1 MRTRRTQLR
10 VEQGFT
16 VVETMVAMVVVVVGM
31 IGAASLLSKA
41 SETTS
46 STKARE
52 GGVALQR
59 ELVEAARSVPYSELV
74 PTGVVGKLQAQ
85 AGLADSG
92 TEAGWNVTR
101 RGIQYTIA
109 VGVCSVDD
117 TADGTAPHP
126 ADTFCANGGG
136 AATSANCRTLLGTTG
151 SIQGTGAAVSA
162 GALAGDCGIDLDLDG
177 EVDNLLSIT
186 ATTAATVPQDQ
197 NPEDYKRVV
206 TLVRWAT
213 GVGSR
218 FALQSTTLPNPGL
231 SGAPRVTTLTASSTL
246 VTSSTVTS
254 LSFTAQT
261 NRMAEA
267 VGWLLDGTP
276 SGAASGND
284 TTTFTWAWNLG
295 SPSAG
300 TSPSAGEVVDGEY
313 TVSAKAFDSFG
324 AFGPQRA
331 QTIVLNRRLP
341 YAPQNFKS
349 VMVDDVVEVEWT
361 RAPERDIQGF
371 RVYRRPPSGSDVQ
384 IADIGDHATE
394 AQDGSNL
401 PASGIYSYFA
411 RAVDKDTAGNLR
423 TGDATS
429 LIPIR
434 FDNRSPRSPSNVTA
448 QRVGAQVNLSWSAPA
463 DPVDPDAGDSVA
475 GYVIYRDGQRLADS
489 YATTTST
496 TYTDTA
502 VSDGEHTYWIVAVD
516 GRGAQSARV
525 AANEVTS

>member
-1 MRTRRTQLR
+1 MRTRSSQLR
-10 VEQGFT
+10 AEQGFT
-16 VVETMVAMVVVVVGM
+16 IVETMVAMVVVVVGM

-52 GGVALQR
+52 AGVALQR
-59 ELVEAARSVPYSELV
+59 ELVEAARSVPYAELV

-85 AGLADSG
+85 SGLGDSG
-92 TEAGWNVTR
+92 TESGWNVTR
-101 RGIQYTIA
+101 RGVQYTIA
-109 VGVCSVDD
+109 VGVCTVDD

-126 ADTFCANGGG
+126 ANSFCANGGG
-136 AATSANCRTLLGTTG
+136 AASSATCRTLLGTSG
-151 SIQGTGAAVSA
+151 SIQGTSAAITA

-177 EVDNLLSIT
+177 EVDNLVAPL
-186 ATTAATVPQDQ
+186 ATTAATTPQDQ

-206 TLVRWAT
+206 TLVRWPVGT
-213 GVGSR
+213 GSR

-231 SGAPRVTTLTASSTL
+231 SGAPRVTDLAASSAL
-246 VTSSTVTS
+246 VTSPTVTG

-261 NRMAEA
+261 NRAAEA

-276 SGAASGND
+276 KGAASGTD
-284 TTTFTWAWNLG
+284 TTSFSWSWSLG

-313 TVSAKAFDSFG
+313 TVSAKAFDPFG
-324 AFGPQRA
+324 AYGPPRA

-341 YAPQNFKS
+341 YAPPNFKAA
-349 VMVDDVVEVEWT
+349 MVDDVVEVEWT

-371 RVYRRPPSGSDVQ
+371 RVYRRPASGPDVQ
-384 IADIGDHATE
+384 VADISDSATE

-401 PASGIYSYFA
+401 PGSGTYSYFA
-411 RAVDKDTAGNLR
+411 RALDKDTAGNLR

-434 FDNRSPRSPSNVTA
+434 FDNRSPRPPSNVTA
-448 QRVGAQVNLSWSAPA
+448 QRVGGQVNLSWSAPA
-463 DPVDPDAGDSVA
+463 APADPDTDDSVV
-475 GYVIYRDGQRLADS
+475 GYAIYRDGQRLADS

-496 TYTDTA
+496 SYTDTA
-502 VSDGEHTYWIVAVD
+502 VSDGAHSYWVVAVD
-516 GRGAQSARV
+516 SRGAQSARV
-525 AANEVTS
+525 AAQEVTA